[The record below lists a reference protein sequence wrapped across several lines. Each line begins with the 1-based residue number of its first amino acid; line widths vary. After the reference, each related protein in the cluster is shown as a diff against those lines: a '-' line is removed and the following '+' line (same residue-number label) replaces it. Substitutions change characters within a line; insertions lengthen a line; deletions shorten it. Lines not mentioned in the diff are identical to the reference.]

1 MLRILEFKKK
11 FNSVKL
17 FFPCFF
23 FQIAICH
30 SFEKKNTHP
39 NTTNPNL
46 AEFWLVGFID
56 FNSVGSTYRQVPEA
70 QLRFRETNS
79 NEKKKQKIQCLYSA
93 IRQLVQFPL
102 DVSHCLLRIKYPSD
116 VIFIEANRQHRNRFC
131 TSSWACAW
139 DSAPESQEADDFET
153 SKISQWKKNAV
164 CTGCTC
170 FQCHFHLLIC
180 LPGEQGDL

>member
-1 MLRILEFKKK
+1 MLRILEFKLK

-23 FQIAICH
+23 SKLLFAILW
-30 SFEKKNTHP
+30 KKIITHP

-56 FNSVGSTYRQVPEA
+56 LSSVGSTYRQVPEA

-79 NEKKKQKIQCLYSA
+79 NEEKKKIQCLYSA

-131 TSSWACAW
+131 TSS
-139 DSAPESQEADDFET
+139 
-153 SKISQWKKNAV
+153 
-164 CTGCTC
+164 
-170 FQCHFHLLIC
+170 
-180 LPGEQGDL
+180 